1 MCGILGKLTFDG
13 SPVQKDQLCAMAATL
28 AHRGPDANG
37 FYCNGHVGLAHTRL
51 SIVDLQGGSQP
62 MSTADGCVSIVFNG
76 EIFNYIELR
85 KELFEKGY
93 RFSTNSDTEVILNAY
108 REYGEE
114 CVYRFNGQWAFCIW
128 DASEQKLFLSRDRM
142 GILPLYYTQ
151 GTHSFLFASEIKA
164 LLASGQVDPELDLTA
179 LNQTFTFW
187 VPLPPRTAFKNIQQ
201 LAPGKSLTVKN
212 GEVRLRQY
220 FDLEYPAKEEFSD
233 ENEAEKAEELL
244 GLLKDATRLRLRAD
258 VPVAAYLS
266 GGIDSTVTAALAKSF
281 AGDGLKT
288 FSIAFDDEEFDE
300 SSYQNEASDFLH
312 TAHSS
317 LRCSLADISRVF
329 PEVVRHAEQPI
340 LRSGPAPLYLLAELV
355 RKSGYKVVL
364 TGEGADEVLGG
375 YDLFKEA
382 KIRRFWGVQPG
393 SRWRPLLLK
402 RLYPYIPGIRRQPAI
417 YLKNFFDVD
426 ADELSNPFFSHLPRW
441 RLTASLKSFFSAD
454 VRASLQDEDP
464 LRQLERLLPRR
475 FFEWA
480 HFNQAEYL
488 ETKYLLPGYILSSQG
503 ERMAMANSV
512 ECRYPYLD
520 HRVVQFASRLSP
532 KSKMKVLQQK
542 HLLKR
547 ATWGLIPQSIS
558 DRPKQPYR
566 APDGKCFLG
575 SATPEYAKRLLSDEA
590 IRSNGVFDPDAVN
603 GLVRKFSRGQALG
616 VRDNMALIG
625 ILSTQLLL
633 DCFSSTNFGGPRWK
647 SQKEYAG
654 LS

>member
-37 FYCNGHVGLAHTRL
+37 FHCDGHVGLAHTRL

-85 KELFEKGY
+85 EGLLEKGY

-300 SSYQNEASDFLH
+300 SCYQNEASDFLH
-312 TAHSS
+312 AAHSS
-317 LRCSLADISRVF
+317 LRCSPADISRVF

-417 YLKNFFDVD
+417 YLKNFFDVN

-633 DCFSSTNFGGPRWK
+633 DRFSSTNFGGPRWK